1 MTSQSMGGGMDL
13 KNWAIVVWGLYI
25 ASFFTFAITTIIG
38 VIIAYVKR
46 GDAVGTPYESHMT
59 YAIRTFWISLIV
71 GLIGL
76 VLAVIGIGFVILTL
90 LFVWQLYR
98 VIRGLSSRSMAGP
111 STIRP
116 GGYKPVETF
125 SAGDPL
131 LTTPTPRAGSWA
143 TRG

>member
-1 MTSQSMGGGMDL
+1 MTNPSTGGGMDL

-76 VLAVIGIGFVILTL
+76 VLAIVGIGFVILIL

-98 VIRGLSSRSMAGP
+98 VIRGMILALDG
-111 STIRP
+111 RP
-116 GGYKPVETF
+116 I
-125 SAGDPL
+125 DN
-131 LTTPTPRAGSWA
+131 PTSWL
-143 TRG
+143 